1 MIVDSHAHI
10 FPPLGGPSGFA
21 PRRDH
26 TRYLQHQMAGHHM
39 PTRRAAD
46 NAITSGETLLVEL
59 LIPIFQGAIWE
70 DDMEKICGGNVTRLF
85 AA

>member
-1 MIVDSHAHI
+1 
-10 FPPLGGPSGFA
+10 
-21 PRRDH
+21 
-26 TRYLQHQMAGHHM
+26 M

-59 LIPIFQGAIWE
+59 LIPIFQGAIWG

>member
-21 PRRDH
+21 SKRGH

-39 PTRRAAD
+39 PTQRTAD
-46 NAITSGETLLVEL
+46 NTITSRQKLIEGDGTTLKDLTDIGEQW
-59 LIPIFQGAIWE
+59 IFF
-70 DDMEKICGGNVTRLF
+70 N
-85 AA
+85 